1 MLLRR
6 ALPIFAT
13 VAVAIGVLGACSD
26 EAEQSAVE
34 IVAGA
39 AEQTA
44 DAEGMD
50 ITMEATAE
58 GTGAGDGTVLALSA
72 TQAADGSSMDGEM
85 ELGGERIDVI
95 FVDDSYFYGFPGL
108 PDGKEWAE
116 VTVEEL
122 EAQGLDV
129 TALEGQDSSQTLAL
143 LEAAGEV
150 EETGEDEIDGDDV
163 TLYRALVDVGELN
176 ADIVSGELRDQM
188 LGLLGD
194 EVEMEVAIDGAG
206 YVRRMEYTVDLSESP
221 NPPEGM
227 PTKGTLRYVFEMSAF
242 TDEYEA
248 PERPDPDTVVAL
260 SQLGG

>member
-1 MLLRR
+1 MLTRR
-6 ALPIFAT
+6 ALPILACA
-13 VAVAIGVLGACSD
+13 AVAIGALGACSD
-26 EAEQSAVE
+26 EADESAVE

-44 DAEGMD
+44 EAAGMD
-50 ITMEATAE
+50 VTMEATAE
-58 GTGAGDGTVLALSA
+58 DTGAGDGTVLAISA
-72 TQAADGSSMDGEM
+72 TQAADGSSMEGEM
-85 ELGGERIDVI
+85 ELGGERIGVI
-95 FVDDSYFYGFPGL
+95 FVDDSYFYAFPGL

-176 ADIVSGELRDQM
+176 EDIITGDLRDQM

-206 YVRRMEYTVDLSESP
+206 YVRRMAYSVDLSTSP

-227 PTKGTLRYVFEMSAF
+227 PTEGTLRYVFEMSDF
-242 TDEYEA
+242 TDDYRA
-248 PERPDPDTVVAL
+248 PERPDPETVVAL
-260 SQLGG
+260 SELGG